1 MFPPDPISRLFGIS
15 EMNNPEQLMSENAAE
30 RAKKIEYEKAL
41 AFLTHSTKRS
51 RCAGILYLALAA
63 LAAWVARWEFFEV
76 DEPMMRSDLF
86 GLVVF
91 TSIVVINLQLGIS
104 SLFPNPRDVVLRNLI
119 NERLKQK

>member
-1 MFPPDPISRLFGIS
+1 
-15 EMNNPEQLMSENAAE
+15 MNTPEQLLRENTAE
-30 RAKKIEYEKAL
+30 RAKEIEYERAL

-63 LAAWVARWEFFEV
+63 LAAFAARWEFLDV
-76 DEPMMRSDLF
+76 DEPMMRSDLS

-104 SLFPNPRDVVLRNLI
+104 SLFPSARDVALRNLI
-119 NERLKQK
+119 NERLKKK